1 MYAKEQNTTLLW
13 ICVWSPKLATKIR
26 YNLLESASA
35 RQDHSES
42 MGNANF
48 VQIIVSLI
56 SLLVFANASGD
67 TDCRMESAFWSIVAP
82 RRTKFVLPME
92 DVSARMVMPVIGITT
107 AWRSSST
114 VLPNRSKS
122 MINVSAKLAMR
133 DQEMG
138 IVLLLNVKVM
148 RCFPTPRG
156 SAWEDAHLVRS
167 IVRCSESVWKNAQ
180 KIRNGMVDS
189 VYVRT
194 DTKKMSTINA

>member
-1 MYAKEQNTTLLW
+1 MCAKGQNTTLLW
-13 ICVWSPKLATKIR
+13 ICVWSLKLATKIR
-26 YNLLESASA
+26 YNPLESASA
-35 RQDHSES
+35 KQDHLES
-42 MGNANF
+42 MGDANF
-48 VQIIVSLI
+48 AQIIVSLI
-56 SLLVFANASGD
+56 SRLVFVNASGD
-67 TDCRMESAFWSIVAP
+67 TGCRMESAFWSIVAQ
-82 RRTKFVLPME
+82 RRTKSVLPMA
-92 DVSARMVMPVIGITT
+92 DVSARMVLLVIGIMT
-107 AWRSSST
+107 AWGSSST
-114 VLPNRSKS
+114 VLPNRSKP

-167 IVRCSESVWKNAQ
+167 IVRCLEGVWKNAQ
-180 KIRNGMVDS
+180 KISNGMVDS